1 MVTSKLYTP
10 DRGDII
16 WINLNP
22 TRGHEQSNVRP
33 VLVLTPKEYNKIL
46 GLFIG
51 CPITSQEK
59 GYPFEVLMREKK
71 VQGVCLADQIR
82 SMGWKSKKIKFIQK
96 ASSELVTEV
105 ERTIKMLL
113 FA

>member
-82 SMGWKSKKIKFIQK
+82 SMNWKSRKIKFIQT
-96 ASSELVTEV
+96 APSELVTEV
-105 ERTIKMLL
+105 ERTLKML
-113 FA
+113 FFT